1 MTLPGENQSR
11 KWWAVNVGT
20 FESDF
25 RKIVSPELARHVVEK
40 LRAGET
46 VEFPNRYLQLSK
58 RAARRLIQRALVLTG
73 RDRHVREHIREARL
87 TMLWVLEDWG
97 FAWTVHL

>member
-1 MTLPGENQSR
+1 MMTARYKLVAVPFPLPEGEFKGHLETVTFVAANEEQSL

-25 RKIVSPELARHVVEK
+25 RKIVSPEMARHVVDK

-46 VEFPNRYLQLSK
+46 VEFPN
-58 RAARRLIQRALVLTG
+58 
-73 RDRHVREHIREARL
+73 
-87 TMLWVLEDWG
+87 
-97 FAWTVHL
+97 

>member
-1 MTLPGENQSR
+1 MKTYKLVAVPFLLQEGEFKGHLETVTFVAANEEASH

-25 RKIVSPELARHVVEK
+25 SKIVSPELAWQIVGR

-46 VEFPNRYLQLSK
+46 VEFPNRYEL
-58 RAARRLIQRALVLTG
+58 G
-73 RDRHVREHIREARL
+73 E
-87 TMLWVLEDWG
+87 
-97 FAWTVHL
+97 

>member
-1 MTLPGENQSR
+1 MPGAQLLVSQHLLLKMTLPGENQSR

-46 VEFPNRYLQLSK
+46 VEFPNRYELK
-58 RAARRLIQRALVLTG
+58 EVRG
-73 RDRHVREHIREARL
+73 RFGGSWKD
-87 TMLWVLEDWG
+87 
-97 FAWTVHL
+97 